1 MVNSARRK
9 KLNNPLLSINVL
21 TGLRLT
27 HAISPRGVDKITT
40 E

>member
-1 MVNSARRK
+1 MVNSTRRK

-21 TGLRLT
+21 NGLRLT
-27 HAISPRGVDKITT
+27 QAISPRGVDKITT